1 MCNLYN
7 VTTTQRAII
16 EWSRAMRDVLGN
28 LEPTVDIYPN
38 YPAPVVRNAADGTRE
53 LTKLQWGMPTPPDR
67 VKGKADYGT
76 TNIRRPNFGHWRKW
90 MNVENRC
97 VVPATS
103 FAEPSPTPGDKDP
116 ATGIQR
122 NFWFALDESKPLF
135 FFAGIWTPWHGIRRV
150 KDGPQDY
157 ELYGFL
163 TTEPNGVV
171 KPIHE
176 KAMPVILT
184 TSEEVE
190 TWLTAPYEV
199 AVKLQR
205 PLPDK
210 LTTIVPAPILVED
223 VAAPAKAP
231 EQPSLF

>member
-7 VTTTQRAII
+7 VTTTQQAII
-16 EWSRAMRDVLGN
+16 EWTRAMRDVLGN
-28 LEPTVDIYPN
+28 LEPNVEVYPN
-38 YPAPVVRNAADGTRE
+38 YLAPVVRNAPDGVRE
-53 LTKLQWGMPTPPDR
+53 LTKLHWGMPTPPER

-76 TNIRRPNFGHWRKW
+76 TNIRRPNYGHWRKW
-90 MNVENRC
+90 MDVPNRC
-97 VVPATS
+97 VVPVTS

-122 NFWFALDESKPLF
+122 NFWFAVDESRPLA
-135 FFAGIWTPWHGIRRV
+135 FFAGIWTPWHGVRRV
-150 KDGPQDY
+150 KDGPRDY

-184 TSEEVE
+184 TTEEVE
-190 TWLTAPYEV
+190 TWLSAPYAE
-199 AVKLQR
+199 ALKLQR
-205 PLPDK
+205 PLPDS
-210 LTTIVPAPILVED
+210 LTGIVPAPEPVVEVGAINTPD
-223 VAAPAKAP
+223 QGAR
-231 EQPSLF
+231 F